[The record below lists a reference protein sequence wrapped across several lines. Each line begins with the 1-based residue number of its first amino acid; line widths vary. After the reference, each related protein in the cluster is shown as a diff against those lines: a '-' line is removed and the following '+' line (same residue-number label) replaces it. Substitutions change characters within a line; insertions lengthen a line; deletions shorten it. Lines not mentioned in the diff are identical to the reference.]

1 MTFKLPGGDL
11 KWLVCLWLLAGVGGA
26 IYGLVTGV
34 YVLAAMALVVAGL
47 AMGICYQIRA
57 CAWIL
62 LVMLCLQSVSII
74 IRDVILAEKFYRLT
88 KLVLNVWFIHLLY
101 KWLRDAQEEPS

>member
-1 MTFKLPGGDL
+1 
-11 KWLVCLWLLAGVGGA
+11 
-26 IYGLVTGV
+26 
-34 YVLAAMALVVAGL
+34 
-47 AMGICYQIRA
+47 
-57 CAWIL
+57 
-62 LVMLCLQSVSII
+62 MLCLQSVSII